1 MLTQAYTAIEQF
13 QSKISN
19 VKTFLELKRVFRRSE
34 ADLIIEIGS
43 STFWQMEWNPTK
55 KTVSGILEVK
65 ILPKILIGDEAFE
78 AKVPLTFRFED
89 PKELAIRNLQD
100 RLVDPIKKVIEA
112 AIR

>member
-1 MLTQAYTAIEQF
+1 MLTQAYAAVEQF
-13 QSKISN
+13 QSKISG
-19 VKTFLELKRVFRRSE
+19 VKTFLELKKVFQRSE

-43 STFWQMEWNPTK
+43 STFWQMEWNPIKRTF
-55 KTVSGILEVK
+55 SGVLEVK

-78 AKVPLTFRFED
+78 AKVPVTFRFEY

-100 RLVDPIKKVIEA
+100 RLLDPIKKVIEA